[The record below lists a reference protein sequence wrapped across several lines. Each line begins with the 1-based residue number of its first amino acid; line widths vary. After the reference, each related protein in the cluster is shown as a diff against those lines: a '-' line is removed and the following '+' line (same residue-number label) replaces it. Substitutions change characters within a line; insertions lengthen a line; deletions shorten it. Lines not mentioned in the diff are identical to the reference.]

1 MAVFTPQKK
10 QRRQQFRYGS
20 RAPQT
25 GRDVTLGESIA
36 ASAAQSALSAAGQI
50 GVAAFTGS
58 QGREA
63 AEERFRQESVLG
75 AQRESAARESQERQ
89 IELQGE
95 QTRETQAQK
104 FGLQTAGKQYDQ
116 MTAKGGKLRG
126 AVVSEAQKGI
136 EDAEAAV
143 KLRQARGEDMLPA
156 LDDLIKKYE
165 TTDKREWRKLN
176 TSGNWRRTNNT
187 LAILREQLGSDH
199 DRVKHLEGLV
209 ADKAIRARGKRKE
222 GFFMVPGFGPL
233 YIPPKGQFAELPDGT
248 MISSEQLYAMTVQ
261 KHAGGKTGMAIM
273 LNAEQ
278 SRDPTIA
285 QNSAKMVQLLRGGL
299 RAVTGQEATVK
310 REVRQQVDAIKQGM
324 AEGEATPGAIR
335 QAITDKRNIVRQA
348 AIDAGQ
354 TEEAFDET
362 TKKLV
367 DIAGA
372 MAEGKRFIPR
382 AVFNPEQ
389 EQAAVK
395 RLDAESLAEYRTGK
409 VDVARFSAESEKH
422 IKAGKLGLAVKQ
434 FAHKSD
440 LDDAILALSKDGV
453 ELDKKKVDLAWA
465 EYETSTEF
473 RQKRY
478 ELDKNEQEFTHH
490 IKNKEF
496 GLAVKKF
503 DHKTDMDKFIAKL
516 KRDGVRLDESKL
528 ELAWAQHERTA
539 GQRDREIDI
548 SEGRLGLDRVRTQAT
563 VLSEKANAIMR
574 LNKSFSK
581 PKDKERFEK
590 IATLTESL
598 GQLEKSSNVDEDD
611 LRPIAE
617 SFRQEIGLLLESGK
631 SDMSPKAD
639 QALGEVRKISRD
651 FDKLMR
657 QAQPRQKI
665 RKRPPVERRQDA
677 IAQEK
682 LIRNQMGALIQKG
695 KDTDAADIF
704 TAAQESGMFSKHPDV
719 LRNEAMRH
727 LVNRMK
733 KEGTFDDE

>member
-10 QRRQQFRYGS
+10 QRRQQFRYGA

-89 IELQGE
+89 IELKGE

-104 FGLQTAGKQYDQ
+104 FGLQAAGKQYDQ

-278 SRDPTIA
+278 SRDPSIA

-335 QAITDKRNIVRQA
+335 QAITDKRNSVRQA

-395 RLDAESLAEYRTGK
+395 RLDAESKAKYRTGK

-422 IKAGKLGLAVKQ
+422 IKAGKLDLAVKQ
-434 FAHKSD
+434 FAHKED
-440 LDDAILALSKDGV
+440 LDLAILDLKGKGV
-453 ELDKKKVDLAWA
+453 EIDQDKVDLAWA
-465 EYETSTEF
+465 QYETTTEF
-473 RQKRY
+473 KQKNY
-478 ELDKNEQEFTHH
+478 ELAKHEQEFEQHLG
-490 IKNKEF
+490 KEK
-496 GLAVKKF
+496 V
-503 DHKTDMDKFIAKL
+503 D
-516 KRDGVRLDESKL
+516 
-528 ELAWAQHERTA
+528 LAWAQHKRTA

-548 SEGRLGLDRVRTQAT
+548 SEGRLGLESIRTQAT
-563 VLSEKANAIMR
+563 LLSEKTNAIMN
-574 LNKSFSK
+574 LKKSFSR

-598 GQLEKSSNVDEDD
+598 GQLEKSTNIDEDD

-617 SFRQEIGLLLESGK
+617 SFRKEIGLLLESGK
-631 SDMSPKAD
+631 ADMSPKAD
-639 QALGEVRKISRD
+639 QALGEVMKISRD

-665 RKRPPVERRQDA
+665 RKRPPIERRQDA
-677 IAQEK
+677 IAQEER
-682 LIRNQMGALIQKG
+682 IRNQMAALIEQG
-695 KDTDAADIF
+695 KDTDAAEIF
-704 TAAQESGMFSKHPDV
+704 THAQESGMFSKHKDL

-727 LVNRMK
+727 LVNRMRE
-733 KEGTFDDE
+733 EGFFDDE